1 MNNNIA
7 SSPDHPKI
15 ALPPPFIFAGYLVS
29 ALILQGLVPFP
40 TPWPLF
46 SRILG
51 GLLVVIAIALVAS
64 AFSEMAKAHTAPD
77 ARQPT
82 TALVTGG
89 PYRFTRN
96 PIYLGFLLIYLGFT
110 LVDAT
115 FWGLLLGPFLIGAV
129 TGSIIH
135 AEETYLGNKF
145 QDAYR
150 DYTSRVRRWL

>member
-1 MNNNIA
+1 MDKNTA
-7 SSPDHPKI
+7 SFPDHPQI
-15 ALPPPFIFAGYLVS
+15 ALPPPFIFAGYLAS
-29 ALILQGLVPFP
+29 ALILQWLVPFP
-40 TPWPLF
+40 TPWTLF
-46 SRILG
+46 TRILG
-51 GLLVVIAIALVAS
+51 SVLVVIAIALVAS
-64 AFSEMAKAHTAPD
+64 AFSEMAKVHTTPD

-82 TALVTGG
+82 TALVTSG

-110 LVDAT
+110 LLDAT

-145 QDAYR
+145 KDAYQ
-150 DYTSRVRRWL
+150 DYTARVRRWL